1 MRIGHL
7 TLAALVTILLA
18 AAPAGATAPRSPGV
32 GERIINGHAP
42 SQAWP
47 AQVSVVSTING
58 QDFVCGG
65 TLVSARWV
73 LTAAHCPTD
82 NGVPLAPADVA
93 VNIGGTTR
101 NNGSANTVVDLRVHP
116 GFTAVGGVPVNDLA
130 LLHLANTAPQD
141 PMRMI
146 TGSETPVWSPGV
158 QAKVIGWGDTNPSPL
173 VDAQSTTLLEAEAPI
188 VSDAVCSSV
197 YGTDFSA
204 ASMVCAGGGTTDTC
218 GGDSGGPLLVPY
230 LGDFALAGVTSWG
243 PEQCATSGVPGV
255 YSRLGEPALNAWVR
269 NTVPTVAVSGST
281 STPTAGAQVAVTG
294 EINRGAEAN
303 PPTTVN
309 WDLDDNG
316 TFGDATGTSANVT
329 LTGAS
334 SQFVRFQTIYADG
347 DRAVTRDP
355 VVVDAPP
362 PPPPPPPPPAPGPTP
377 EEIAAIVAAQRAIP
391 IGGISAPSTIRLA
404 ALRGS
409 RSLRVTFTC
418 RLACKISGRLTIT
431 ASNAKRYRLPVR
443 TIASGNASLAAA
455 GNGVMT
461 VRITGRAKR
470 ALRRARS
477 FTATLATTLSGNDAA
492 TVQGTKKVTVRR

>member
-1 MRIGHL
+1 
-7 TLAALVTILLA
+7 
-18 AAPAGATAPRSPGV
+18 
-32 GERIINGHAP
+32 
-42 SQAWP
+42 
-47 AQVSVVSTING
+47 
-58 QDFVCGG
+58 
-65 TLVSARWV
+65 
-73 LTAAHCPTD
+73 
-82 NGVPLAPADVA
+82 
-93 VNIGGTTR
+93 
-101 NNGSANTVVDLRVHP
+101 
-116 GFTAVGGVPVNDLA
+116 
-130 LLHLANTAPQD
+130 
-141 PMRMI
+141 
-146 TGSETPVWSPGV
+146 
-158 QAKVIGWGDTNPSPL
+158 
-173 VDAQSTTLLEAEAPI
+173 
-188 VSDAVCSSV
+188 
-197 YGTDFSA
+197 
-204 ASMVCAGGGTTDTC
+204 
-218 GGDSGGPLLVPY
+218 
-230 LGDFALAGVTSWG
+230 
-243 PEQCATSGVPGV
+243 VPGV

-269 NTVPTVAVSGST
+269 NTVPTVAVAVSGST
-281 STPTAGAQVAVTG
+281 STPTAGAQVAVAG
-294 EINRGAEAN
+294 EINRGAETN
-303 PPTTVN
+303 PPTTVS

-355 VVVDAPP
+355 VVVAAPP

-418 RLACKISGRLTIT
+418 RLACKLSGRLTIT

-470 ALRRARS
+470 ALRRAKS

-492 TVQGTKKVTVRR
+492 AVQGTKKVTVRR